1 MRTFQSTQ
9 INVINIAGLSQ
20 QQLQHLAGVGNGM
33 GMGLGG
39 SMGSSMNVPPPGM
52 GGMGMHPQSMQSQG
66 MPPQGMSQ
74 MQKPPSL
81 MDLDQDVL
89 AQVRIDE
96 MRVIE

>member
-1 MRTFQSTQ
+1 M
-9 INVINIAGLSQ
+9 INITGLSQ

-39 SMGSSMNVPPPGM
+39 SIGTSMNGPPSGM
-52 GGMGMHPQSMQSQG
+52 GGMGMHPQSMQPQG

-89 AQVRIDE
+89 AQVRLHNKRLAD
-96 MRVIE
+96 